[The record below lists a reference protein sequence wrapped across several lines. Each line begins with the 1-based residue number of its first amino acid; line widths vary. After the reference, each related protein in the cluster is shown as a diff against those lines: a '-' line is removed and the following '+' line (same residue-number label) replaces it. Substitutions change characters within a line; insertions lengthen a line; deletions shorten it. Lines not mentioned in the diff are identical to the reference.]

1 MTVQKNTL
9 QKTDKLNDHDI
20 VQYLNEHHDFFEQHQ
35 SLLADMVLVHNS
47 GSAIS
52 LIERQVS
59 ILREQK
65 DEARSKL
72 HSLIEVA
79 DKNEQLSRRFNALI
93 LALLD
98 TKSFGQVIEFIQQ
111 RLVKDFDA
119 HQVSIRVLKVANI
132 TSENTVASA
141 NANSD
146 EGLAEAETGDELYL
160 NLFGKVIENRT
171 PVCGRLPI
179 DQLELLFGEGHEKIR
194 SVALIPLIKD
204 TQSDCIGLLAI
215 GSTEK
220 NRFRA
225 DMGTLFLNHLSM
237 VLSRVIERHVNRSS

>member
-1 MTVQKNTL
+1 MTVQKNIIP
-9 QKTDKLNDHDI
+9 KADKLTEHDV
-20 VQYLNEHHDFFEQHQ
+20 VQYLRAHPDFFDHQ
-35 SLLADMVLVHNS
+35 QKLLAGMILVHNS

-79 DKNEQLSRRFNALI
+79 DKNEQLSRRFNSLI

-98 TKSFGQVIEFIQQ
+98 TRSFGQVIEFVQQ

-119 HQVSIRVLKVANI
+119 HQVSIRVLKMANE
-132 TSENTVASA
+132 TVENTTDLDKS
-141 NANSD
+141 
-146 EGLAEAETGDELYL
+146 DELYT
-160 NLFGKVIENRT
+160 NLFSKVIENRK

-179 DQLELLFGEGHEKIR
+179 DQLELLFGDGHEEIR
-194 SVALIPLIKD
+194 SAALIPLIKD
-204 TQSDCIGLLAI
+204 THSECMGLLAI
-215 GSTEK
+215 GSADKT
-220 NRFRA
+220 RFRA
-225 DMGTLFLNHLSM
+225 DMGTLFLSHLSM
-237 VLSRVIERHVNRSS
+237 VLSRVIERHVVRAV

>member
-1 MTVQKNTL
+1 MTVQKSNATE
-9 QKTDKLNDHDI
+9 DKADTISEQDI
-20 VQYLNEHHDFFEQHQ
+20 VRYLRSHPEFFNQHPE
-35 SLLADMVLVHNS
+35 LLAAMKLDHNS
-47 GSAIS
+47 GSAVS

-65 DEARSKL
+65 SEARSKL

-79 DKNEQLSRRFNALI
+79 EKNEQLSQRFNALI

-98 TKSFGQVIEFIQQ
+98 TQSFGQVIDFVQQ

-119 HQVSIRVLKVANI
+119 SQVSIRILNGSSISTEDLEEAAKR
-132 TSENTVASA
+132 
-141 NANSD
+141 D
-146 EGLAEAETGDELYL
+146 ETYL
-160 NLFGKVIENRT
+160 TMFGRIIEKRI

-179 DQLELLFGEGHEKIR
+179 DQLELLFNKDFESIR

-204 TQSDCIGLLAI
+204 DNSDCLGLLAI
-215 GSTEK
+215 GSVDK

-225 DMGTLFLNHLSM
+225 DMGTLFLSHLSK
-237 VLSRVIERHVNRSS
+237 VLSRVIERHVKRSR

>member
-9 QKTDKLNDHDI
+9 PKSDKLTEHDI
-20 VQYLNEHHDFFEQHQ
+20 VHYLRDHPDFFEQHQ
-35 SLLADMVLVHNS
+35 SLLADMVLSHNS
-47 GSAIS
+47 GTAVS
-52 LIERQVS
+52 LIERQVT

-65 DEARSKL
+65 DDARSKL

-98 TKSFGQVIEFIQQ
+98 TQSFGQVIEFIQQ

-119 HQVSIRVLKVANI
+119 HQVSIRVLKNANI
-132 TSENTVASA
+132 TSDNSTEAES
-141 NANSD
+141 SD
-146 EGLAEAETGDELYL
+146 EAYL
-160 NLFGKVIENRT
+160 NLFSKVIENRN

-179 DQLELLFGEGHEKIR
+179 DQLELLFGAGHEKIR
-194 SVALIPLIKD
+194 STALIPLIKD
-204 TQSDCIGLLAI
+204 SQSDCIGLLAI

-220 NRFRA
+220 DRFRA
-225 DMGTLFLNHLSM
+225 DMGTLFLSHLSM
-237 VLSRVIERHVNRSS
+237 VLSRVIERHVA

>member
-1 MTVQKNTL
+1 M
-9 QKTDKLNDHDI
+9 DHDI
-20 VQYLNEHHDFFEQHQ
+20 VQYLRDHPDFFEQHQ
-35 SLLADMVLVHNS
+35 KLLADMALVHNS

-65 DEARSKL
+65 EEALSKL
-72 HSLIEVA
+72 HVLIDVA
-79 DKNEQLSRRFNALI
+79 DKNEQLSRRFNSLI

-98 TKSFGQVIEFIQQ
+98 TKSFGQVIEFVQQ

-119 HQVSIRVLKVANI
+119 QQVAIRVLKPAKTTAKNPTEI
-132 TSENTVASA
+132 DS
-141 NANSD
+141 
-146 EGLAEAETGDELYL
+146 GDELYL
-160 NLFGKVIENRT
+160 SLFAKVIENRN

-179 DQLELLFGEGHEKIR
+179 DQTELLFGDGYEEIR

-204 TQSDCIGLLAI
+204 TQSECMGLLAI
-215 GSTEK
+215 GSADK

-225 DMGTLFLNHLSM
+225 DMGTLFLSHLSM
-237 VLSRVIERHVNRSS
+237 VLSRVIERHVVRAG

>member
-9 QKTDKLNDHDI
+9 PKTDKLTEHDI
-20 VQYLNEHHDFFEQHQ
+20 IQYLRDHPDFFEQHQ
-35 SLLADMVLVHNS
+35 NLLADMTLEHNS

-52 LIERQVS
+52 LIERQVA

-65 DEARSKL
+65 DDARSKL

-98 TKSFGQVIEFIQQ
+98 TQSFGQVVDFVQQ

-119 HQVSIRVLKVANI
+119 HQVSIRVLKD
-132 TSENTVASA
+132 A
-141 NANSD
+141 NAGSTKD
-146 EGLAEAETGDELYL
+146 EKETGDEQYL
-160 NLFGKVIENRT
+160 NLFGKVIENRN

-179 DQLELLFGEGHEKIR
+179 DQLELLFGDGHEKIR
-194 SVALIPLIKD
+194 SAALIPLVKD
-204 TQSDCIGLLAI
+204 TQSECIGLLAI

-220 NRFRA
+220 DRFRA
-225 DMGTLFLNHLSM
+225 DMGTLFLSHLSM
-237 VLSRVIERHVNRSS
+237 VLSRVIERHVMRAG

>member
-9 QKTDKLNDHDI
+9 PKSDKLTEHDI
-20 VQYLNEHHDFFEQHQ
+20 VHYLRDHPDFFEQHQ
-35 SLLADMVLVHNS
+35 SLLADMVLSHNS
-47 GSAIS
+47 GTAVS
-52 LIERQVS
+52 LIERQVT

-65 DEARSKL
+65 DDARSKL

-98 TKSFGQVIEFIQQ
+98 TQSFGQVIEFIQQ

-119 HQVSIRVLKVANI
+119 HQVSIRVLKNANI
-132 TSENTVASA
+132 TADN
-141 NANSD
+141 N
-146 EGLAEAETGDELYL
+146 AEAESSDEAYL
-160 NLFGKVIENRT
+160 NLFSKVIENRN

-179 DQLELLFGEGHEKIR
+179 DQLELLFGAGHEKIR
-194 SVALIPLIKD
+194 STALIPLIKD
-204 TQSDCIGLLAI
+204 SQSDCIGLLAI

-220 NRFRA
+220 DRFRA
-225 DMGTLFLNHLSM
+225 DMGTLFLSHLSM
-237 VLSRVIERHVNRSS
+237 VLSRVIERHVA

>member
-9 QKTDKLNDHDI
+9 PKTDKLSEHDI
-20 VQYLNEHHDFFEQHQ
+20 VQYLRDHPDFFEQHQ
-35 SLLADMVLVHNS
+35 NLLADMTLEHNS

-52 LIERQVS
+52 LIERQVT

-65 DEARSKL
+65 DDARSRL

-98 TKSFGQVIEFIQQ
+98 TQSFGQVVDFVQQ

-119 HQVSIRVLKVANI
+119 HRVSIRVLKD
-132 TSENTVASA
+132 ASA
-141 NANSD
+141 GATETKD
-146 EGLAEAETGDELYL
+146 EKETDDEQYL
-160 NLFGKVIENRT
+160 NLFGKVIEKRN

-179 DQLELLFGEGHEKIR
+179 DQLELLFGDGHEKIR
-194 SVALIPLIKD
+194 SAALIPLIKD
-204 TQSDCIGLLAI
+204 DQSECIGLLAI
-215 GSTEK
+215 GSSEK
-220 NRFRA
+220 DRFRA
-225 DMGTLFLNHLSM
+225 DMGTLFLSHLSM
-237 VLSRVIERHVNRSS
+237 VLSRVIERHVMRAG

>member
-1 MTVQKNTL
+1 MTVQNKTL
-9 QKTDKLNDHDI
+9 PKTDKIAEHDV
-20 VQYLNEHHDFFEQHQ
+20 VQYLREHPEFFEQHQ
-35 SLLADMVLVHNS
+35 NLLADMALAHNS

-52 LIERQVS
+52 LIERQVT

-79 DKNEQLSRRFNALI
+79 DKNEQLSRRFNSLI

-98 TKSFGQVIEFIQQ
+98 TKSFGQVIEFVQQ

-119 HQVSIRVLKVANI
+119 HQVSIRVLKAANV
-132 TSENTVASA
+132 TAE
-141 NANSD
+141 
-146 EGLAEAETGDELYL
+146 EQAEADSRDELYL
-160 NLFGKVIENRT
+160 NLFGKVIENRN

-179 DQLELLFGEGHEKIR
+179 DQLELLFGDGHEEIR
-194 SVALIPLIKD
+194 SAALIPLIKD
-204 TQSDCIGLLAI
+204 TQSECIGLLAI
-215 GSTEK
+215 GSIDK

-225 DMGTLFLNHLSM
+225 DMGTLFLSHLSM
-237 VLSRVIERHVNRSS
+237 VLSRVIERHVARA